1 MPRSH
6 IPRDGGPRQPE
17 SSPAPGGP
25 GTDSA
30 AAPATASRASRPR
43 RPTWAAEPAL
53 RRAAWLQAGAALLWL
68 PQAWLLARAL
78 GTLVAGGTG
87 VEAVAGEAGL
97 ILLLGLVRAVLDIYG
112 GRLAFRSARD
122 RLGRDR
128 ARAVAALAG
137 LPPLDPGRPAA
148 GAAAALVTEQAEAV
162 LAYWHRFRPA
172 KLRVV
177 LVGPFILLAVGW
189 VSWLAALLLLLTAPL
204 IFLFMALIGWRAK
217 AASEARL
224 AEVADMHGLLLDRL
238 RGLPTIRA
246 LGAVEAA
253 ALRLRSLSDTVRRR
267 TMAVLRIAFLSSTV
281 LELFSALGVA
291 MVAVYVG
298 FHLLGE
304 LHFGTWGGEL
314 GLEQGLFI
322 LLLAPA
328 WFEPLRELATLWH
341 DRASGEAALAALQ
354 KLGDASAAGSAAA
367 APADEATPA
376 APAGAAGQP
385 PALEVRALRFAH
397 PGGVGSVFD
406 GFDLAVA
413 PGERVALLGPSGSG
427 KSTLL
432 ALIAGLLRPEAGEI
446 RIDGLPMTPASAPAL
461 RHHIAWVGHRPHFRA
476 VSLHANAAFGR
487 SGTLADA
494 ALARLLPGVDPAR
507 RVGEGGVGLSG
518 GEALR
523 LALARAVADPDAGL
537 ILADEPTAHLDAG
550 TADDVADALLAA
562 AEGRTLLVATHDP
575 RLAARLDRI
584 VRIVP

>member
-17 SSPAPGGP
+17 SSPLSGGP
-25 GTDSA
+25 GTEDA
-30 AAPATASRASRPR
+30 AAPAAASAKASRRTR
-43 RPTWAAEPAL
+43 RPAWAAEPAL

-87 VEAVAGEAGL
+87 VAAVATEAGL
-97 ILLLGLVRAVLDIYG
+97 VLLLGLVRAVLDIYG

-267 TMAVLRIAFLSSTV
+267 TMAVRIAFLSSTV

-304 LHFGTWGGEL
+304 LTSAPGAGRSGWSRGCSSCCWPRPGSSRCANWRRSGTTAPRARPPWRPCRSWGTGPSPDRRPRPTPPVRRRP
-314 GLEQGLFI
+314 
-322 LLLAPA
+322 PA
-328 WFEPLRELATLWH
+328 WPASRRRWRSARCASPIPVASAPSSTGSTLPW
-341 DRASGEAALAALQ
+341 RPASGSPCW
-354 KLGDASAAGSAAA
+354 GRAAA
-367 APADEATPA
+367 AS
-376 APAGAAGQP
+376 P
-385 PALEVRALRFAH
+385 PCW
-397 PGGVGSVFD
+397 P
-406 GFDLAVA
+406 
-413 PGERVALLGPSGSG
+413 
-427 KSTLL
+427 
-432 ALIAGLLRPEAGEI
+432 
-446 RIDGLPMTPASAPAL
+446 
-461 RHHIAWVGHRPHFRA
+461 
-476 VSLHANAAFGR
+476 
-487 SGTLADA
+487 
-494 ALARLLPGVDPAR
+494 
-507 RVGEGGVGLSG
+507 
-518 GEALR
+518 
-523 LALARAVADPDAGL
+523 
-537 ILADEPTAHLDAG
+537 
-550 TADDVADALLAA
+550 
-562 AEGRTLLVATHDP
+562 
-575 RLAARLDRI
+575 
-584 VRIVP
+584 